1 MKIIHTADLHLDSKL
16 NALIDDK
23 AKERQVELLQN
34 FRKMSEYA
42 AENGVSAILIA
53 GDMFD
58 DRMCTKRTSTVI
70 LSVINDYPGIHYY
83 ILKGNH
89 DRDNFLDTLENKPDN
104 LFTFSHTSTTYEEGN
119 ISITGVEL
127 DKDNVDL
134 FYNTL
139 NLDAARVNI
148 VMLHGQESDSYKK
161 DKAEIIP
168 LRELKGRGIDY
179 LALGHIH
186 AYKEGELDARGTYC
200 YPGCLEG
207 RGFDECGM
215 HGFVRLDIDENNRI
229 TRTFV
234 PFAKR
239 HIYEIEVNV
248 SGLDNSEDMLD
259 AIRKALAEYTVTVT
273 MTGSNYTLPAP
284 TGSDLVK
291 IVLIGEV
298 DITAEKDLTYLT
310 ASIRDDY
317 YFVKIE
323 DKTIPHV
330 EPRDYT
336 LDESLR
342 GEFVRTV
349 LIDDSLSDEDKAA
362 VIQCGI
368 KALTEGQV

>member
-104 LFTFSHTSTTYEEGN
+104 LFSFSHPPTSSEEGN

-148 VMLHGQESDSYKK
+148 VMLHGQETETGSK
-161 DKAEIIP
+161 DRAENIN
-168 LRELKGRGIDY
+168 
-179 LALGHIH
+179 
-186 AYKEGELDARGTYC
+186 
-200 YPGCLEG
+200 
-207 RGFDECGM
+207 
-215 HGFVRLDIDENNRI
+215 VRL
-229 TRTFV
+229 
-234 PFAKR
+234 
-239 HIYEIEVNV
+239 
-248 SGLDNSEDMLD
+248 
-259 AIRKALAEYTVTVT
+259 
-273 MTGSNYTLPAP
+273 
-284 TGSDLVK
+284 
-291 IVLIGEV
+291 
-298 DITAEKDLTYLT
+298 
-310 ASIRDDY
+310 
-317 YFVKIE
+317 
-323 DKTIPHV
+323 
-330 EPRDYT
+330 
-336 LDESLR
+336 
-342 GEFVRTV
+342 
-349 LIDDSLSDEDKAA
+349 
-362 VIQCGI
+362 I
-368 KALTEGQV
+368 KNK